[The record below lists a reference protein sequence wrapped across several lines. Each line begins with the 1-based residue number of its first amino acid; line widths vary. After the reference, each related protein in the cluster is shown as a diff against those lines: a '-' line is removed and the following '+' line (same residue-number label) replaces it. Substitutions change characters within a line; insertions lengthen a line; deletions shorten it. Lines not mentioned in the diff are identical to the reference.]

1 MKAKFLIR
9 NLGNTSPLINCPVG
23 ACTVSGYSMQQAQVG
38 VDAVYASSTEN
49 SVKWSQGQKRHL
61 LEQSILLNRVRHLVC
76 LYLRNLEQRPIL
88 TKAITRCYIK
98 SEATVAVATLPSM
111 NI

>member
-1 MKAKFLIR
+1 
-9 NLGNTSPLINCPVG
+9 
-23 ACTVSGYSMQQAQVG
+23 MQQAQVG

-49 SVKWSQGQKRHL
+49 CVKWSQGQKRHL

-98 SEATVAVATLPSM
+98 SEATVAVATLPTM